1 MEADP
6 FDFSAVFP
14 NIAAQLRTALG
25 TLHLAA
31 AQLAPAKEREQD
43 PALDEKAALLDQSYY
58 QLLRL
63 VNNLTAAG
71 YLGQEKPFPLRDRD
85 LVETVRGVC
94 TCAQGLAELKGLRL
108 EFCSGGD
115 YHVCAFHRASLEQ
128 LLYQLLS
135 NAFKFTPAGGTVT
148 VDGKELSAMRDEELT
163 IFRRRKIG
171 FVFQNYNLVPVLNVY
186 ENIVLPIQLDG
197 NAPDKAYV
205 ERIIETLGLEAKLQ
219 NLPNNL
225 SGGQQQRVA
234 IARALAAKPAIIL
247 ADEPTGNLDSA
258 TSLDVMGLLK
268 VTAQK
273 FSQTI
278 VMITHNE
285 ELAQMADRII
295 RIEDGRIVVRG

>member
-71 YLGQEKPFPLRDRD
+71 YLGQERPFPLRDRD

-115 YHVCAFHRASLEQ
+115 YHVCAFHRVSLEQ

-135 NAFKFTPAGGTVT
+135 NAFKFTPAGGTVR
-148 VDGKELSAMRDEELT
+148 VERKFASRRVLLSVADTGCGIQEDQ
-163 IFRRRKIG
+163 I
-171 FVFQNYNLVPVLNVY
+171 PVLFDRY
-186 ENIVLPIQLDG
+186 LHDDLLTARPHGLGLGLPICQHIAEGHGGTMMAESRPGKGARFTLSFPDRRCGTLDVS
-197 NAPDKAYV
+197 DVKFDY
-205 ERIIETLGLEAKLQ
+205 
-219 NLPNNL
+219 
-225 SGGQQQRVA
+225 SGGHNQTLL
-234 IARALAAKPAIIL
+234 ALADALPVQAFSHR
-247 ADEPTGNLDSA
+247 NLD
-258 TSLDVMGLLK
+258 
-268 VTAQK
+268 
-273 FSQTI
+273 
-278 VMITHNE
+278 
-285 ELAQMADRII
+285 
-295 RIEDGRIVVRG
+295 